1 MIYSIAVHVDK
12 SFKEIQAGV
21 RPPHPGNAWILG
33 TNGSASHPL
42 VKIHLVPFSAEE
54 IKHIVDWFSKVDP
67 DLINAGK
74 QTVTAIPGSSFFSSE
89 ESFGMIRGGHV
100 GLTILGAMQVKVHFW
115 HILGQFRPLYMY
127 IV

>member
-1 MIYSIAVHVDK
+1 MDK
-12 SFKEIQAGV
+12 SFKKIQAGV

-33 TNGSASHPL
+33 TNGPASHPL

-115 HILGQFRPLYMY
+115 HILGQFRPVYMY